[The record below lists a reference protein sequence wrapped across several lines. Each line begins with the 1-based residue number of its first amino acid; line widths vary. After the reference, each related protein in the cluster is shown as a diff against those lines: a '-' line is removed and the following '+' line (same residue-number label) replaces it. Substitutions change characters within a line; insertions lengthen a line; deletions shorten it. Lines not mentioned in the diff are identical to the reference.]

1 MIHPLGQALVDQ
13 QARLVAA
20 RHWMLRDESRREV
33 VLELPRFHPT
43 GTLPLSQMEDGAIE
57 RAKERVEQR
66 AEGAALDALLVRTR
80 EQVEA
85 LAAATSALEESLP
98 ARVEDALR
106 GQAQPMGRN
115 LAELRGLTNQI
126 VRRLERLEN
135 DALADRHARVDDLAL
150 LVDLVSSGWKGVD
163 ARLGRVEAVVNRLE
177 QNIQDNR
184 GAIVYRMED
193 RRPDAATS

>member
-1 MIHPLGQALVDQ
+1 MHPLGQAFVDQ

-43 GTLPLSQMEDGAIE
+43 GTLPLTRMEDGAIE

-66 AEGAALDALLVRTR
+66 AERAALDALLVRTS
-80 EQVEA
+80 EQVDA
-85 LAAATSALEESLP
+85 LAAA
-98 ARVEDALR
+98 
-106 GQAQPMGRN
+106 
-115 LAELRGLTNQI
+115 
-126 VRRLERLEN
+126 
-135 DALADRHARVDDLAL
+135 
-150 LVDLVSSGWKGVD
+150 GWKGVD

-177 QNIQDNR
+177 QNIQENR

>member
-1 MIHPLGQALVDQ
+1 
-13 QARLVAA
+13 
-20 RHWMLRDESRREV
+20 
-33 VLELPRFHPT
+33 
-43 GTLPLSQMEDGAIE
+43 MEDGAIE

-85 LAAATSALEESLP
+85 LAAATSALEETLP

-115 LAELRGLTNQI
+115 LAELRGLTNQVI
-126 VRRLERLEN
+126 RRLERLEN

-177 QNIQDNR
+177 QNIQENR